1 MSLKPL
7 SDNLTATVDVR
18 IYGAAV
24 PEDWDAGSQDNFR
37 KRVLEPLPAATGL
50 SDLRELY
57 EQPLRILMA
66 VVGLVLLI
74 ACANI
79 ASLLMAR
86 AAASRQGDGHA
97 AGTRGC

>member
-1 MSLKPL
+1 MLLAVRVADTVPEGDMSLKPL

-50 SDLRELY
+50 SDF
-57 EQPLRILMA
+57 
-66 VVGLVLLI
+66 
-74 ACANI
+74 
-79 ASLLMAR
+79 
-86 AAASRQGDGHA
+86 
-97 AGTRGC
+97 AGTI